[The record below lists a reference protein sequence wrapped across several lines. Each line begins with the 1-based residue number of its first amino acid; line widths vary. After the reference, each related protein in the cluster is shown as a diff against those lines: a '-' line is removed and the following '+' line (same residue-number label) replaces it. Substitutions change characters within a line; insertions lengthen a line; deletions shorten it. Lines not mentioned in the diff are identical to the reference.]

1 MPEGGKLVTVEDVAK
16 EHWAKYGRNFFSR
29 YDYEECAAEP
39 ANEMMK
45 HIGALI
51 SSSHDET
58 IRDRL
63 QTPHY
68 KLAYCDDF
76 EYTDPFD
83 NSVAAHQG
91 YRFVYADGSRII
103 FRLSG
108 TGSVGATIRLYVEK
122 YEADPEKQ
130 LIDPQDALRPLIDLA
145 LKFSELPKYTGR
157 NEPTVIT

>member
-1 MPEGGKLVTVEDVAK
+1 MCRPIAAHIHFSDEMGMPECD
-16 EHWAKYGRNFFSR
+16 
-29 YDYEECAAEP
+29 AEP
-39 ANEMMK
+39 ANAMMK
-45 HIGALI
+45 HIGALVK
-51 SSSHDET
+51 SASDET

-63 QTPHY
+63 QTPHH
-68 KLAYCDDF
+68 KLAFCDDF

-83 NSVAAHQG
+83 ASVAAHQG

-122 YEADPEKQ
+122 FEPDRDKQ
-130 LIDPQDALRPLIDLA
+130 LIEPQDALRPLIDLA
-145 LKFSELPKYTGR
+145 LKFSELPKFTGR